1 MFTKTIIRFIY
12 LERVT
17 KSNDQIGWKKKPRR
31 RHLLV
36 CAETGSIGAH
46 KLPTQDQTIYT
57 QFIKFINV
65 DKRKTKKQ
73 PNMMSHC

>member
-1 MFTKTIIRFIY
+1 MI
-12 LERVT
+12 
-17 KSNDQIGWKKKPRR
+17 KSVEKKLRH

-65 DKRKTKKQ
+65 DRWKTKKTT
-73 PNMMSHC
+73 